1 MLTFWAVLKA
11 SIFINKPLWSSF
23 GQLLEIL
30 GDLIFRRLVTLQFR
44 VTHLLVV
51 INLLRRQSGLSISFT
66 LLHLTLHFVSNF
78 KVCNEATRWRSKAA
92 FRRRLSQRNWRTAFF
107 LLLGRGRLALGG
119 RRARPRRLVRI
130 WGHLRGGRF
139 EKMCQPWTPFHWFSS
154 ILTMHSTGFELE
166 SLKGT
171 DILTSMVRSS
181 MFLNEKS
188 RWIPFTSVTW
198 NFISST
204 F

>member
-51 INLLRRQSGLSISFT
+51 INLLRRQSGLSISLT

-139 EKMCQPWTPFHWFSS
+139 EKCANRGLLFIDFRLFLRCIAQDLNSNLWR
-154 ILTMHSTGFELE
+154 E
-166 SLKGT
+166 
-171 DILTSMVRSS
+171 LTS
-181 MFLNEKS
+181 
-188 RWIPFTSVTW
+188 WPAW
-198 NFISST
+198 
-204 F
+204 